1 MLEELK
7 IEKENI
13 KNAKKIA
20 EEEKQLSLKDAP
32 KKIQIE
38 RKVPPKIKEFLEKKE
53 NPDSPDSEGG
63 DA

>member
-7 IEKENI
+7 QEKEEI
-13 KNAKKIA
+13 KKSKK

-32 KKIQIE
+32 KKIKIE
-38 RKVPPKIKEFLEKKE
+38 KKVPPKIKEFLEKKE
-53 NPDSPDSEGG
+53 NPDSPHLQGG